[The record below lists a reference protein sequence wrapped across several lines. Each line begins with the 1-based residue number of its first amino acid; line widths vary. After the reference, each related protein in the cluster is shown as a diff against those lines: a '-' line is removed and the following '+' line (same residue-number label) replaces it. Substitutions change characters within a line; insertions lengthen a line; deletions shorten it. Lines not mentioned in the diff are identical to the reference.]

1 VAAAQQKKTATMRAP
16 AGRAGVVQGRVWK
29 TTMSVKH
36 QGTAKGLVTVAFDSG
51 LQMT

>member
-29 TTMSVKH
+29 KKTSVKH
-36 QGTAKGLVTVAFDSG
+36 QGTAKGLVTAAFDSG
-51 LQMT
+51 LQMP